1 MASPAFGG
9 TLAAARDL
17 AARGHDV
24 SIVSSHRLEA
34 AAWSRHV
41 KRVYSAPPES
51 QSEQFLERLLAI
63 GAEEPGRIL
72 LPTSDETAW
81 LYVENAALLEQHFRL
96 LVPSVACLRRILDK
110 KLFSEA
116 AASVG
121 LGVLP
126 IWTPH
131 TVDEAVELAPGLP
144 YPLLIKP
151 RTHVHRFRNNK
162 GIVVSSSAELIS
174 QYRRFVNHER
184 VGSDINPVL
193 SQINLPILQKFVPI
207 GKEGVYSVTGFVDRA
222 GELFV
227 TRTAAKVF
235 QRSQPVGVGVC
246 FESRPPVLA
255 MSDAVRRL
263 CHELGYF
270 GMFEVEFVRFE
281 DRWAAIDFNPR
292 LFNQLGM
299 DIRRGMPLPLFA
311 CLEAT
316 GDMVVLRE
324 AVARAQAERDDQ
336 TVFCDRFTLNAML
349 LVQSLTGRTS
359 SADRAYWR
367 DWMRQHSA
375 HAVDAAADPSDL
387 VPGIVHALS
396 EFYLGLKSLPRFVR
410 QRSHAS
416 VPAHGALK
424 KQPS

>member
-1 MASPAFGG
+1 MNDFPFFWH
-9 TLAAARDL
+9 LQ
-17 AARGHDV
+17 
-24 SIVSSHRLEA
+24 RLEVRLQRREISRQRGMTSPSFQA
-34 AAWSRHV
+34 TVSKRQHGRAMSSESIPRRPRVKASSSWSDYWR
-41 KRVYSAPPES
+41 SALKNPGGYYCQRPMRPPGCTS
-51 QSEQFLERLLAI
+51 KMLRLLER
-63 GAEEPGRIL
+63 
-72 LPTSDETAW
+72 
-81 LYVENAALLEQHFRL
+81 HFRL
-96 LVPSVACLRRILDK
+96 HLPSVACLRRILDK
-110 KLFSEA
+110 KLFSDA
-116 AASVG
+116 AASAG

-151 RTHVHRFRNNK
+151 RTHVHKFRNNK

-174 QYRRFVNHER
+174 QYRQFVNHEK

-193 SQINLPILQKFVPI
+193 SQINLPILQKFVPT
-207 GKEGVYSVTGFVDRA
+207 GKEGVYSVTGFVDRTE
-222 GELFV
+222 ELFV

-263 CHELGYF
+263 CHKLGYF

-299 DIRRGMPLPLFA
+299 DIRRCMPLPLFA
-311 CLEAT
+311 CLEAA
-316 GDMVVLRE
+316 GDMVALRE
-324 AVARAQAERDDQ
+324 AVAKAQAERDDQ

-349 LVQSLTGRTS
+349 LVR
-359 SADRAYWR
+359 
-367 DWMRQHSA
+367 
-375 HAVDAAADPSDL
+375 P
-387 VPGIVHALS
+387 
-396 EFYLGLKSLPRFVR
+396 
-410 QRSHAS
+410 
-416 VPAHGALK
+416 
-424 KQPS
+424 